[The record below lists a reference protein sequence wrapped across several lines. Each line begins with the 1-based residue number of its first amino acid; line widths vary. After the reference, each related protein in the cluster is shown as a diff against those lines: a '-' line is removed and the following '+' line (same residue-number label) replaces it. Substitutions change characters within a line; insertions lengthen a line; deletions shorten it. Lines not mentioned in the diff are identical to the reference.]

1 MLVTSRALWTLEGF
15 RPTLTLRVPCA
26 SPHGIHTRVS
36 LASATASCRAA
47 GHKEANARKYGH
59 LLVRAGKRTNARSC
73 RLQGRRLVTCA
84 EEALEGKTIVL
95 LSGGVESTTLLYSM
109 HQQAE
114 AAGGE
119 VLALFSDY
127 GQRGGEQERQ
137 ASRAACLN
145 LGIELVELQGG
156 EVCRYK
162 AFAAACRTR
171 CDRSPPSESAEF
183 SVHIAKESHGRE

>member
-1 MLVTSRALWTLEGF
+1 MLPNYCRAGRLVSMLVTSRALWTPAGGF
-15 RPTLTLRVPCA
+15 RPTLTPAGGFLPTLKC
-26 SPHGIHTRVS
+26 T
-36 LASATASCRAA
+36 AA
-47 GHKEANARKYGH
+47 GH
-59 LLVRAGKRTNARSC
+59 RAGKRMNACSC
-73 RLQGRRLVTCA
+73 RLQSRRLVTCA

-137 ASRAACLN
+137 ASRAACLK
-145 LGIELVELQGG
+145 LGIELVELHGG
-156 EVCRYK
+156 EVCRFK
-162 AFAAACRTR
+162 AFAAECRMAM
-171 CDRSPPSESAEF
+171 RS
-183 SVHIAKESHGRE
+183 